1 MIKSFRTILVT
12 ASAAFTALALSA
24 CGQKGD
30 LYLPPG
36 QAALPTTAAPAPLP
50 PASMATPQ
58 NSMPRQP

>member
-12 ASAAFTALALSA
+12 ASAAFSALALSA

-36 QAALPTTAAPAPLP
+36 KAAASASAPLP
-50 PASMATPQ
+50 PASTASPQ
-58 NSMPRQP
+58 NSISRQP

>member
-12 ASAAFTALALSA
+12 ASAAFSAIVLSA

-36 QAALPTTAAPAPLP
+36 KAAAAASAPQPPLP
-50 PASMATPQ
+50 AASTATPQ
-58 NSMPRQP
+58 TSISRQP